1 MSQPTS
7 RLTIPLLALFAFS
20 AVIPVAQAQQKSATT
35 RGFGTPSAI
44 AAGPQGHRYVVVIGI
59 DKYANWPTLS
69 TAVEDADAF
78 AQLMQT
84 QFGYT
89 QVVAPLTEQR
99 ATQKNIISFLDDD
112 LRTKLKPEDD
122 LIVFFAGH
130 GTTRTDIV
138 DGAKSEVGFIVPFDA
153 RASEANE
160 HWSDYISTEEFLRV
174 VNSLPAKHILVIL
187 DSCHSGLALGKG
199 FTRSRGGNERF
210 AQEMSAKVSRKV
222 ISSAQGDEL
231 AADQGPVPGHSLFT
245 GLLLQSLK
253 NGQADAYHDGFVTSA
268 GLGIYMQHAVRTA
281 PNSHQTPVFG
291 SFLSDNNGDLVL
303 RAGGVTPVT
312 ASTPDTAPTGP
323 QRGAPS
329 PAATDAYSAPAQPV
343 VSINNPPPPSASSA
357 SLEDLETKI
366 DGLKARADAADAST
380 DNFKRTLQQS
390 GSGLRGDMVA
400 HQSSMKTNLTKA
412 QQALAQKDADRASK
426 FAALAEQDL
435 VALETWLQ
443 GN

>member
-1 MSQPTS
+1 MSLPGFL
-7 RLTIPLLALFAFS
+7 RRLLACA
-20 AVIPVAQAQQKSATT
+20 AVASVAGAATAQQRPAAN
-35 RGFGTPSAI
+35 RGFGQQPNAPVVT
-44 AAGPQGHRYVVVIGI
+44 QGHRYVVVIGI

-69 TAVEDADAF
+69 TAVEDATAF
-78 AQLMQT
+78 AQLLQT

-112 LRTKLKPEDD
+112 LRTKLKPDDD

-130 GTTRTDIV
+130 GTTRTDTV
-138 DGAKSEVGFIVPFDA
+138 DGMKSEVGFIVPFDA
-153 RASEANE
+153 RASSDNE

-174 VNSLPAKHILVIL
+174 VNSLPARHILVIL

-210 AQEMSAKVSRKV
+210 AAEMSAKVSRKV

-268 GLGIYMQHAVRTA
+268 ELGVYLQHAVRTA

-291 SFLSDNNGDLVL
+291 SFLSDGNGDLVL
-303 RAGGVTPVT
+303 RTGG
-312 ASTPDTAPTGP
+312 TAPVSALSSAPDGVTGP
-323 QRGAPS
+323 QRGVDRGAP
-329 PAATDAYSAPAQPV
+329 DAYSAPAQPV
-343 VSINNPPPPSASSA
+343 VAMENPPASSA
-357 SLEDLETKI
+357 GLDELETKI
-366 DGLKARADAADAST
+366 DGLNSRAEAANASLDT
-380 DNFKRTLQQS
+380 LKRTMQQS
-390 GSGLRGDMVA
+390 GMNLRGDMA
-400 HQSSMKTNLTKA
+400 TAQASMKTNLGKA
-412 QQALAQKDADRASK
+412 QQALAQKDADRAGK
-426 FAALAEQDL
+426 FATLAEQNL
-435 VALETWLQ
+435 QTLEAFL
-443 GN
+443 GR

>member
-1 MSQPTS
+1 LNRPTPH
-7 RLTIPLLALFAFS
+7 LATCIAALLLAS
-20 AVIPVAQAQQKSATT
+20 AAVSAQAQQKPATT

-78 AQLMQT
+78 AQLMQS

-138 DGAKSEVGFIVPFDA
+138 DGNKSEVGFIVPFDA
-153 RASEANE
+153 RASSDNE

-303 RAGGVTPVT
+303 RAGGVGPAAV
-312 ASTPDTAPTGP
+312 STEPDTPTGP
-323 QRGAPS
+323 SRGAP
-329 PAATDAYSAPAQPV
+329 AKDAYSAPAQPV
-343 VSINNPPPPSASSA
+343 VSMDNTPPLAANSAG
-357 SLEDLETKI
+357 LGELETKI
-366 DGLKARADAADAST
+366 DGLKARADAANASL
-380 DNFKRTLQQS
+380 DS
-390 GSGLRGDMVA
+390 LRLSIQRSTGGNLRSDMAVA
-400 HQSSMKTNLTKA
+400 QSSMKTNLAKA
-412 QQALAQKDADRASK
+412 QQALAQKDADRAAQ
-426 FAALAEQDL
+426 FAKLCEQNLATIEDFL
-435 VALETWLQ
+435 H
-443 GN
+443 